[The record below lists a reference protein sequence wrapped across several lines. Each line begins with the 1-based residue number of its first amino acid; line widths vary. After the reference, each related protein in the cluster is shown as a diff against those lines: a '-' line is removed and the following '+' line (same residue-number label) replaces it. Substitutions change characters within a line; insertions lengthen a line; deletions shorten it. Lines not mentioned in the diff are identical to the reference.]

1 MMDSNK
7 KINYE
12 SAQKVKDYL
21 KNGNAGK
28 LYTFT
33 NFFIKNGY
41 IKSES
46 ELEHRGGNVFT
57 HCPFHYDKTPSF
69 SFSEKRGICNCF
81 SCGFGGTY
89 IDLVLKYEND
99 VNGRNLSYYGLLDD
113 FLKNDSIMQATLGF
127 STVYTT
133 YNIFKDGFEFKPF
146 KPKRLKESYV
156 PSHYLELANKIK
168 RDRRPKEDIFEFILS
183 MQANVPA
190 RTIYYQLYGG
200 QDVDHVTTWNID
212 GDRHFSQSE
221 ILDGRGVSLDQGN
234 TVTVSTESRYSPV
247 TSSQENSSAI
257 ESNSKSIEEA
267 NSKSVKDTGSEVK
280 VYDFSKLLE
289 N

>member
-168 RDRRPKEDIFEFILS
+168 RDGRPKEDIFEFILS

-200 QDVDHVTTWNID
+200 QDVDHVTTGNID
-212 GDRHFSQSE
+212 DRSF
-221 ILDGRGVSLDQGN
+221 
-234 TVTVSTESRYSPV
+234 SPV
-247 TSSQENSSAI
+247 TSSQENLSAI
-257 ESNSKSIEEA
+257 EANSKSIEEA

>member
-1 MMDSNK
+1 MKDSTK

-12 SAQKVKDYL
+12 SAQAVKEYL
-21 KNGNAGK
+21 RSDRSGS

-33 NFFIKNGY
+33 SFFIKNGY

-69 SFSEKRGICNCF
+69 AFSEKRGICNCF

-89 IDLVLKYEND
+89 IDLVLKYENEI
-99 VNGRNLSYYGLLDD
+99 NGRELSYYGLLDD
-113 FLKNDSIMQATLGF
+113 FIRKDSVMQAALGL

-156 PSHYLELANKIK
+156 PSHYLELANRIK
-168 RDRRPKEDIFEFILS
+168 RDGRPKEDIFEFILS
-183 MQANVPA
+183 MQSGIPA
-190 RTIYYQLYGG
+190 ERIYYQLYGIEDNG
-200 QDVDHVTTWNID
+200 IASFSPVTSPQDGSDS
-212 GDRHFSQSE
+212 FSQSE
-221 ILDGRGVSLDQGN
+221 ILDGRG
-234 TVTVSTESRYSPV
+234 VSTESRYSPV
-247 TSSQENSSAI
+247 TSSQENSSTI
-257 ESNSKSIEEA
+257 EA
-267 NSKSVKDTGSEVK
+267 NSKRVEDTGSEVK